1 MAGLPHWRNST
12 AATKKYEPL
21 YLNQFEVIIT
31 PPPAVAQ
38 AIGYGDNLMLEHV
51 KKIEGLPE
59 LAATGKLAEQT
70 YKFAKRMYAPAKPVD
85 TIATLKIDFEVNL
98 NDDNDM
104 YIYNA
109 LRAWADLV
117 YDPLTGAQGLKR
129 DYADAIISVNIFNRV
144 GDIYRQFD
152 FTPVFIGPDKM
163 SEMKLDY
170 SSDEIF
176 RLQATFTADTFTETR
191 IGAVR
196 V

>member
-51 KKIEGLPE
+51 KKIDGLPE
-59 LAATGKLAEQT
+59 QSATGKLVEQT
-70 YKFAKRMYAPAKPVD
+70 YKFAKRMYAGAKPEN
-85 TIATLKIDFEVNL
+85 TIATIKIDFEVNL

-109 LRAWADLV
+109 LRAWGDLV
-117 YDPLTGAQGLKR
+117 YNPLTGAQGLKR

-152 FTPVFIGPDKM
+152 FTPVFLGPDKLT
-163 SEMKLDY
+163 EMKLDY
-170 SSDEIF
+170 ASEEIF
-176 RLQATFTADTFTETR
+176 RLQATFTADTYTETR
-191 IGAVR
+191 IGAL
-196 V
+196 

>member
-51 KKIEGLPE
+51 KKIDGLPE
-59 LAATGKLAEQT
+59 QSATGKLVEQT
-70 YKFAKRMYAPAKPVD
+70 YKFAKRMYAGAKPEN

-109 LRAWADLV
+109 LRAWGDLV
-117 YDPLTGAQGLKR
+117 YNPLTGAQGLKR

-152 FTPVFIGPDKM
+152 FTPVFLGPDKLT
-163 SEMKLDY
+163 EMKLDY
-170 SSDEIF
+170 ASEEIF
-176 RLQATFTADTFTETR
+176 RLQATFTADTYTETR
-191 IGAVR
+191 IGAL
-196 V
+196 

>member
-59 LAATGKLAEQT
+59 LAATGKLVEQT
-70 YKFAKRMYAPAKPVD
+70 YKFAKRMYASAKPET
-85 TIATLKIDFEVNL
+85 TIATLKLEFEVNL
-98 NDDNDM
+98 NEDNDM

-129 DYADAIISVNIFNRV
+129 DYADAIMSVNIFNRV

-152 FTPVFIGPDKM
+152 FTPIFIGPDKM

-170 SSDEIF
+170 GVDDIY
-176 RLQATFTADTFTETR
+176 RLGVTFTADSFTETR
-191 IGAVR
+191 IGEVR